1 MKATRFLA
9 MAAAALTLAACSSDE
24 LASVEQQPAARGM
37 KPVEFATAVNHQT
50 RSQITEL
57 TTYWVETTGT
67 FYKADGTAVNNPTL
81 TVGNDGSYTVNDDAE
96 ASVLYW
102 PIEGT
107 DATFSAWYYEGGAE
121 KGALDNRTAAL
132 DAVGAYATHAK
143 ASDATSVGL
152 DFKHAVSKAVFKAK
166 MHEAATGT
174 QKVKI
179 DIKGVALRS
188 MKYAATA
195 YTAPSADPTM
205 GAFTVGTDKRDLIG
219 PASIDLTADAA
230 WITESAPAATD
241 LQMPMFVMPQA
252 IAAEDI
258 QDLSATGDWTG
269 AYISVLAQIRLDDTD
284 DVVIFPRGTGTDKY
298 AWIALPLPSDFA
310 GFTAHKKYVFTL
322 NFRNDALGVVDKDQN
337 PNNGD
342 DPNVPDTSDEIDNET
357 PGDNIT
363 LPNHSGFALS
373 VTVETVEDFDG
384 TGNEFDVN
392 DVNP

>member
-1 MKATRFLA
+1 

-67 FYKADGTAVNNPTL
+67 FYKADGTEATNPTL
-81 TVGNDGSYTVNDDAE
+81 TVSNDGTYKVDDDAE

-102 PIEGT
+102 PLDGT

-121 KGALDNRTAAL
+121 KGALDNRSAAL

-143 ASDATSVGL
+143 ESDATSVGL

-174 QKVKI
+174 KKVKI

-230 WITESAPAATD
+230 WITDAAAAATD

-252 IAAEDI
+252 IAASDI
-258 QDLSATGDWTG
+258 QDLSADGDWTG

-322 NFRNDALGVVDKDQN
+322 NFRNEALGVVDKDQN

-342 DPNVPDTSDEIDNET
+342 DPNVANTEDEIDNET
-357 PGDNIT
+357 LGGGIT
-363 LPNHSGFALS
+363 PPNHSGFALS

-392 DVNP
+392 YVNP